1 MRNFSFKNSCIYD
14 KFVPY
19 SIICLILSYHV
30 LALNDNKD
38 ISLNNAGL
46 LIPKQNSD
54 ILAAALNLDRNNNYN
69 SYNNNNRGDNDKCPP
84 CFNCM
89 LPIFECKQY
98 SQCNE
103 FSGRCDCIDGFGGDD
118 CSIPLCGSLAD
129 DNNNRPQRS
138 SNDSSCLCDDG
149 WSGINCNICQEDSVC
164 DVFMPDNSVKG
175 TCYKKGMIV
184 NRLHQGCDVTNQKIL
199 QILDGKIPQATF
211 SCDKEK
217 DLCNFQ
223 FWIDQIESF
232 YCELDTCQFNYD
244 ISKNTSHYNCDNVQ
258 CKCLPGTMLCGANGS
273 IDIGEF
279 LSETIKGPGDFTCDL
294 ETRKCVFSE
303 PSMNDLISTIFGDP
317 YITLKCESGEC
328 LHYSEIPGYKSPA
341 DQGNMTLR
349 GKIILALTSIAVLA
363 VATMTVFYISNSPL
377 FKHPI
382 FLGDDSDL
390 TRDIDDNNN
399 FLKSDLLTTFSF
411 ENIKYTVPP
420 IGSKSQSMTTV
431 LKNITGCVKPGQML
445 AIMGGSGAGKTTLLD
460 ILAMKRKSG
469 VVDGTIKINGI
480 EVPKKQFSKLI
491 GFVDQENYLLP
502 TLTVYET
509 ILNSAL
515 LRLPRSMS
523 LRAKQA
529 RVIQVLEQLRIFD
542 IKDRIIGDEF
552 QRGISGGEK
561 RRVSIACEL
570 VTSPLILFL
579 DEPTSGLDANNAN
592 NVVECLWKLAKDYNR
607 TLVLS
612 IHQPRSNIFN
622 LFDKLVLL
630 SNGNMIYSGD
640 VIGINDYLLNNGFK
654 CPLNYNVAD
663 YLIDITFG
671 SNRQLGNVD
680 ATADLERGII
690 DIDEQDQE
698 RRTDNGI
705 HIIHNDTTTTLGS
718 HSLNRST
725 TQNEWEHFA
734 EHRDEIR
741 GLLQDG
747 SDRQATG
754 GTIVELS
761 NTEFLTEKYKESP
774 NYASLLQDISDI
786 NNFDNAES
794 VSLLQQ
800 IEIPRKHKPATFSQ
814 QLSILC
820 SRSFK
825 NIYRNPKLLLANY
838 LLTILLSLFLGTLYY
853 DVSIDISGF
862 QNRMGLF
869 FFILTYFG
877 FVTFTGLSSFAQ
889 ERLIFLKERS
899 NNYYSPLAYYIS
911 KILSDVL
918 PLRVIPP
925 ILMTII
931 VYPLIGLNNG
941 DNALLKC
948 ILILVLFN
956 VGIALEILS
965 LGIMFESLNNSIIA
979 SVLVLL
985 ASILFSGLFINTQEL
1000 TNIVFKDLKNVS
1012 IFYYAYESL
1021 LINEVKTLMLKER
1034 KFGLNIEVPGATI
1047 LSTFGFQVQNLIFD
1061 LKVLGLFNIIFLIIG
1076 YLALRWIVI
1085 EQR

>member
-1 MRNFSFKNSCIYD
+1 MKRFNFNNLYIYD
-14 KFVPY
+14 KLI
-19 SIICLILSYHV
+19 SSTIICLILSFNV
-30 LALNDNKD
+30 LAHIDNNDND
-38 ISLNNAGL
+38 NDNSLFNSGL
-46 LIPKQNSD
+46 LIPKSNSQ
-54 ILAAALNLDRNNNYN
+54 ILEATLNLGRNNNN
-69 SYNNNNRGDNDKCPP
+69 GDDDKCPP

-118 CSIPLCGSLAD
+118 CSIPLCGSLAEN
-129 DNNNRPQRS
+129 NNNRPQRS
-138 SNDSSCLCDDG
+138 SNDTSCLCDEG
-149 WSGINCNICQEDSVC
+149 WSGINCNICEEDSVC
-164 DVFMPDNSVKG
+164 DIFMPDKSLKG

-184 NRLHQGCDVTNQKIL
+184 NKLYQACNVTNQKIL
-199 QILDGKIPQATF
+199 QILNGKLPQATF

-244 ISKNTSHYNCDNVQ
+244 TSKNTSHYNCDNVK

-294 ETRKCVFSE
+294 ENKKCVFSE

-317 YITLKCESGEC
+317 YISLKCESGEC
-328 LHYSEIPGYKSPA
+328 LHYSEIPGYKSP
-341 DQGNMTLR
+341 DGQGNMTLR
-349 GKIILALTSIAVLA
+349 GKIILTLTSITVLA
-363 VATMTVFYISNSPL
+363 IATMTVFYISNSPL
-377 FKHPI
+377 FKHSI
-382 FLGDDSDL
+382 FLGDNSDL

-411 ENIKYTVPP
+411 ENINYSVPS
-420 IGSKSQSMTTV
+420 IDSKKSKLMTTV

-469 VVDGTIKINGI
+469 SVEGTIRINGI
-480 EVPKKQFSKLI
+480 EVPRKQFSKLI

-640 VIGINDYLLNNGFK
+640 TISINEYLLNSGFK
-654 CPLNYNVAD
+654 CPPNYNVAD

-671 SNRQLGNVD
+671 SNKKFDSILN
-680 ATADLERGII
+680 THDLEHGII
-690 DIDEQDQE
+690 EVDEQGQ
-698 RRTDNGI
+698 NSMSPNI
-705 HIIHNDTTTTLGS
+705 KYDTNNPLGS

-734 EHRDEIR
+734 EHRDEMR

-747 SDRQATG
+747 EEEIPNG
-754 GTIVELS
+754 ENIIELS
-761 NTEFLTEKYKESP
+761 NTEFLTEKYKDSP
-774 NYASLLQDISDI
+774 YYATLLQEISDI
-786 NNFDNAES
+786 NNFDNTES
-794 VSLLQQ
+794 ISLIEQ
-800 IEIPRKHKPATFSQ
+800 IEIPRKHKPATFFQ

-853 DVSIDISGF
+853 NISIDISGF

-877 FVTFTGLSSFAQ
+877 FVTFTGLSSFSQ

-911 KILSDVL
+911 KIISDLL

-925 ILMTII
+925 IIMII
-931 VYPLIGLNNG
+931 IIYPLIGLNN
-941 DNALLKC
+941 DNNENSFLKC
-948 ILILVLFN
+948 ILILILFN

-965 LGIMFESLNNSIIA
+965 LGIIFENLNNSIIV
-979 SVLVLL
+979 SVMILL
-985 ASILFSGLFINTQEL
+985 ISILFSGLFINTQEL
-1000 TNIVFKDLKNVS
+1000 TNIVFKNLKNLS

-1021 LINEVKTLMLKER
+1021 LINEVKTLMLKEK

-1047 LSTFGFQVQNLIFD
+1047 LSTFGFKIQNLIFD
-1061 LKVLGLFNIIFLIIG
+1061 LKILFLFNIIFLIVG
-1076 YLALRWIVI
+1076 YLSLKLIVI